1 MDGKKME
8 NGSWQP
14 SPSAGRGRCAFARAC
29 TPAVAAGVLIISGCD
44 GPQSTLA
51 TAGTGA
57 ERIAVLFWWMLAG
70 GLLIW
75 SVVMGIGLYAV
86 RTRERRFTSRV
97 SHILIIGGGVI
108 FPVVV
113 LAVLLGYGLHLLA
126 ELRAPEAGSELHI
139 AVSGEQWW
147 WRVRYSGPDGEA
159 VELANEIR
167 LPVGVSVEL
176 RLTSPDVIHS
186 FWIPALG
193 GKMDMI
199 PGRKTRLVLEPTR
212 TGVFRGA
219 CAEYC
224 GSSHA
229 LMAFPVVVMEAAAFD
244 DWLEKQRRPA
254 APSGNRLAQRGEN
267 LFLMNGCGA
276 CHSVRGTDA
285 DGALGPDLTHLG
297 SRLTIGAATLPNDI
311 EALVRWITHPQ
322 AVKPEARMPGFG
334 MLDEADLHAIAT
346 YLKGL
351 Q

>member
-1 MDGKKME
+1 MRHVNLM
-8 NGSWQP
+8 NQP
-14 SPSAGRGRCAFARAC
+14 SQSTRRGSCAFGRLGM
-29 TPAVAAGVLIISGCD
+29 PVLAAGVLIISGCE
-44 GPQSTLA
+44 GPQSALA

-57 ERIAVLFWWMLAG
+57 ERIAGLFWWMLAG
-70 GLLIW
+70 ALIIW
-75 SVVMGIGLYAV
+75 LIVMGIGLYAV
-86 RTRERRFTSRV
+86 RRRERRFTARAT
-97 SHILIIGGGVI
+97 HILIVGGGVI
-108 FPVVV
+108 FPTLV
-113 LAVLLGYGLHLLA
+113 LAVLLGYGLHLLG
-126 ELRAPEAGSELHI
+126 ELRTPEAGSELHI

-159 VELANEIR
+159 IELANEIR
-167 LPVGVSVEL
+167 LPVGVTVEL

-199 PGRKTRLVLEPTR
+199 PGRETRLVLEPTR

-244 DWLEKQRRPA
+244 DWLEGQRRPA
-254 APSGNRLAQRGEN
+254 VSSGNRLARQGED

-297 SRLTIGAATLPNDI
+297 SRLSIGAATLPNDI
-311 EALVRWITHPQ
+311 DALVRWIAQPQ

-334 MLDEADLHAIAT
+334 MLDETDLHAIAT